1 MKNRIKEIRKDA
13 NLTQQEFANRLGIKR
28 NTIATYESGRNAP
41 IDAVISLICREFKI
55 NEEWLRSGRGDK
67 KQPEPKSEMDMLAK
81 AYDMSRDE
89 RIFLEMYLRQSRP
102 EREAIFN
109 FLRSTFTAIE
119 NDVDEGATV
128 EKNTVSEETSC
139 AVKEAEAEYIKS
151 RSKTAKKTGQYV
163 LNTTVN
169 GANPENISGKAA
181 NQ

>member
-28 NTIATYESGRNAP
+28 NTIATYESGRNTP

-55 NEEWLRSGRGDK
+55 NEEWLRFGKGDK
-67 KQPEPKSEMDMLAK
+67 KQPEPKSEMDILAK
-81 AYDMSRDE
+81 SYDMSRDE

-109 FLRSTFTAIE
+109 FLRSTFAAIE
-119 NDVDEGATV
+119 NDTDESATA
-128 EKNTVSEETSC
+128 EKNIISEETGC
-139 AVKEAEAEYIKS
+139 TVKEAEAEYIKS
-151 RSKTAKKTGQYV
+151 RSRTAKKTGQYV
-163 LNTTVN
+163 LNTT
-169 GANPENISGKAA
+169 ANDASTESIPEKAA

>member
-1 MKNRIKEIRKDA
+1 MKNRIREIRKDA
-13 NLTQQEFANRLGIKR
+13 DLTQQEFADRLGIKR
-28 NTIATYESGRNAP
+28 GAIANYELGRNAP

-119 NDVDEGATV
+119 NDADESATA
-128 EKNTVSEETSC
+128 EKNTISEEMSRT
-139 AVKEAEAEYIKS
+139 VKEAEEKYIKS
-151 RSKTAKKTGQYV
+151 RSKTAKKTEQSV
-163 LNTTVN
+163 LNTTAEGVDFEDDVVN
-169 GANPENISGKAA
+169 R
-181 NQ
+181 